1 MKSRS
6 EDKSSALAGQV
17 RDLLGKRALV
27 FVGLMGAGK
36 SVIGKMVA
44 NAIGVPFI
52 DSDNEIEEA
61 SRMPISDIFASYGE
75 TEFRALEG
83 RVISRLLKDGP
94 IVLSTGGGAFINPA
108 TRQEIRQKSLSV
120 WLKADLDV
128 LWERVRRR
136 SHRPLL
142 QTENPRETLRNL
154 MEQRYPIYAEA
165 NLVVNSRDVAK
176 DVIVGEV
183 IDAILQT
190 KRSYMDAA
198 GAAKDD

>member
-6 EDKSSALAGQV
+6 EDKSSVLAGQV

-108 TRQEIRQKSLSV
+108 TREEIRQNSLSV
-120 WLKADLDV
+120 WLKAELDV

-190 KRSYMDAA
+190 KRSYMDTA
-198 GAAKDD
+198 GAAKDE

>member
-108 TRQEIRQKSLSV
+108 TREEIRLNSLSV

-190 KRSYMDAA
+190 KRSYMDTA
-198 GAAKDD
+198 GAAKDE